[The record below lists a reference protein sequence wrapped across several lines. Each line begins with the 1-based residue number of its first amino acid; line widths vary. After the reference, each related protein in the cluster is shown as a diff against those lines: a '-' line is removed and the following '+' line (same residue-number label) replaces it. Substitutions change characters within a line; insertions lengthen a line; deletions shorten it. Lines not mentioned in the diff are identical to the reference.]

1 MHFAKTLLPSTALVS
16 LLGTTAAFAD
26 VSAQDVWD
34 DWKANMEIYGDAGI
48 TIGNESIIGNTLTVT
63 DLGMMLEDPD
73 EGLTIEANLPSLTFT
88 EQGDG
93 TVLVTMADSY
103 SFSVT
108 DVSEFFPD
116 EPSVIRGSI
125 NQQGLEVVVSGTP
138 AEFTY
143 DMTASRY
150 GIQLDEL
157 VDFGEAIP
165 MVASMALNNMSATYV
180 VRPGAIREVDYSIN
194 AATTDLF
201 VDANIPEEDVVMN
214 FSGQIADL
222 ALTAS
227 IAVPEGLSFD
237 DPENVD
243 LSGILIDGGYTFG
256 QLAYLFNFNDGYDD
270 ASGSAQADGGFLNFL
285 FNETQVSYDTEVTGM
300 AANIETSE
308 LPFPVSIA
316 ADTYGLTF
324 AMPLARTDA
333 PAPFAVGINLTNLGI
348 NDEIW
353 MMGDPGNQ
361 LPHDPITAQIG
372 ISGTAKWLFDL
383 LDPAQQMEMARSDMP
398 IEPHSV
404 QIDRLNI
411 DALGLQVTGDGGFT
425 FDNTTPGP
433 IPGLPKPEGQ
443 VSVQATGINSL
454 LDTLVAMGMVP
465 QEEVMG
471 VRMMMGMF
479 ATASGNDS
487 LSSSLEI
494 NAAGHI
500 IVNGQRIQ

>member
-1 MHFAKTLLPSTALVS
+1 MHFTKSLLPSTALVT
-16 LLGTTAAFAD
+16 LLGTTAVFAD
-26 VSAQDVWD
+26 VTAQDVWD
-34 DWKANMEIYGDAGI
+34 DWQSNMEIYGDAGL

-63 DLGMMLEDPD
+63 DISMLLEDPD
-73 EGLTIEANLPSLTFT
+73 EGMKVEANLPSLTFT

-103 SFSVT
+103 SFAFT
-108 DVSEFFPD
+108 GISEYFPD
-116 EPSVIRGSI
+116 EPNVIRGSLTH
-125 NQQGLEVVVSGTP
+125 QGLEIVVSGSP
-138 AEFTY
+138 AELTY

-157 VDFGEAIP
+157 IDFGETIP
-165 MVASMALNNMSATYV
+165 MVASMALNNVTGTSV
-180 VRPGAIREVDYSIN
+180 VRPGAIREVDYSVN
-194 AATTDLF
+194 AATPDLI
-201 VDANIPEEDVVMN
+201 VDVNIPEEEVVMN
-214 FSGQIADL
+214 FTGQIADL
-222 ALTAS
+222 ALNAA
-227 IAVPEGLSFD
+227 IAVPEGLNYE
-237 DPENVD
+237 DPENID
-243 LSGILIDGGYTFG
+243 FSGLSIDAGYTFG
-256 QLAYLFNFNDGYDD
+256 QLAYLFNFDDGYDD
-270 ASGSAQADGGFLNFL
+270 ASGSAQANGGFLNVL
-285 FNETQVSYDTEVTGM
+285 FNENEVAYDTEVNGL
-300 AANIETSE
+300 AANIETSDF
-308 LPFPVSIA
+308 PFPISIA
-316 ADTYGLTF
+316 ADAYGLTF

-333 PAPFAVGINLTNLGI
+333 PAPFVVGINLTNLGV

-372 ISGTAKWLFDL
+372 ISGTGKWLFDL

-404 QIDRLNI
+404 QIDTLNI
-411 DALGLQVTGDGGFT
+411 DALGLEVTGEGGFT

-433 IPGLPKPEGQ
+433 IPGMPKPEGQ
-443 VSVQATGINSL
+443 VSVQANGVNSL
-454 LDTLVAMGMVP
+454 LDTLVAMGMIP